1 MDLHYPGYATLFIKS
16 SCIPIN
22 KTRYVTYD
30 TVRQRTAFCRSVKLI
45 SCICFQTSPGVRSD
59 RFIELMATIR
69 ASVRRDWKEMRRAF
83 RVRFLQMML
92 NLILSLIRFRSDKP

>member
-1 MDLHYPGYATLFIKS
+1 MKFSVFGT
-16 SCIPIN
+16 N
-22 KTRYVTYD
+22 
-30 TVRQRTAFCRSVKLI
+30 RSVGNVVFLSTEAVTSHTIQYGSAQHSLVLQKLI

-83 RVRFLQMML
+83 RVRFLQMIL
-92 NLILSLIRFRSDKP
+92 NLILSLIRFRSNKP